1 MNRIGIFVVVAVSL
15 WISAGVLPTDQAAG
29 QQTVQHAPQSQQP
42 YAGLQTGSIKTL
54 SEQQI
59 ADLKAGRGM
68 GLALAAELNGYP
80 GPMHVLE
87 LADSLGLSADQR
99 TRVRELF
106 AAMKA
111 EAVPLGEQ
119 LIAQEADLDKRF
131 ADKTMTPERLE
142 ASTNAIGVTTGALRR
157 AHLKY
162 HLSTLDVLSAAQA
175 QRYAEVRGYKSHQM
189 QHPHGRH

>member
-1 MNRIGIFVVVAVSL
+1 MNRIGIFTSIAMALSL
-15 WISAGVLPTDQAAG
+15 GTASA
-29 QQTVQHAPQSQQP
+29 QSPQP
-42 YAGLQTGSIKTL
+42 YAGLQARPIKAL

-87 LADSLGLSADQR
+87 HSKSLDLSEAQR
-99 TRVRELF
+99 AKMQELF

-111 EAVPLGEQ
+111 EAVPIGEQ
-119 LIAQEADLDKRF
+119 LITQEAQLDRHF
-131 ADKTMTPERLE
+131 AERTITP
-142 ASTNAIGVTTGALRR
+142 ASLATSLQEIGSTQGGLRA

-162 HLSTLDVLSAAQA
+162 HLLTVDVLTSAQV
-175 QRYAEVRGYKSHQM
+175 RLYGELRGYAGGGHDQHQHREH
-189 QHPHGRH
+189 QQPR

>member
-1 MNRIGIFVVVAVSL
+1 MTRTVICVFTAMALSL
-15 WISAGVLPTDQAAG
+15 CTASA
-29 QQTVQHAPQSQQP
+29 QSHQS
-42 YAGLQTGSIKTL
+42 YAGLQERPIKAL

-87 LADSLGLSADQR
+87 LADPLGLSAEQR
-99 TRVRELF
+99 AKIQQLF

-119 LIAQEADLDKRF
+119 LIAQESDLDKQF

-157 AHLKY
+157 AHLKH
-162 HLSTLDVLSAAQA
+162 HLSTLDVLTPAQA
-175 QRYAEVRGYKSHQM
+175 QRYAELRGYKAQT
-189 QHPHGRH
+189 QHPHGR

>member
-1 MNRIGIFVVVAVSL
+1 MRTLSWKAGLAGAVIALSL
-15 WISAGVLPTDQAAG
+15 GTSSA
-29 QQTVQHAPQSQQP
+29 QSPQP
-42 YAGLQTGSIKTL
+42 YAGLQARSIKAL

-87 LADSLGLSADQR
+87 HSNALGLSEAQR
-99 TRVRELF
+99 AKMQELF

-111 EAVPLGEQ
+111 EAVPIGETLITQETQ
-119 LIAQEADLDKRF
+119 LDRQFAEKTITAASLAASLQEIG
-131 ADKTMTPERLE
+131 
-142 ASTNAIGVTTGALRR
+142 STQAGLRA

-162 HLSTLDVLSAAQA
+162 HLFTVDVLTPAQV
-175 QRYAEVRGYKSHQM
+175 RLYAELRGYAGGNPDQHQ
-189 QHPHGRH
+189 QREHQRPK

>member
-1 MNRIGIFVVVAVSL
+1 MTRTVICVSTAMAL
-15 WISAGVLPTDQAAG
+15 SLCTASA
-29 QQTVQHAPQSQQP
+29 QSHQP
-42 YAGLQTGSIKTL
+42 YAGLQERPIKAL
-54 SEQQI
+54 SGQQI

-87 LADSLGLSADQR
+87 LADRLGLTAEQR
-99 TRVRELF
+99 ARTQDLF

-119 LIAQEADLDKRF
+119 LIAQEADLDRQF
-131 ADKTMTPERLE
+131 ADKTMTPARLE
-142 ASTNAIGVTTGALRR
+142 ASTNAIGATTGALRR

-162 HLSTLDVLSAAQA
+162 HLATLDVLAAAQA
-175 QRYAEVRGYKSHQM
+175 QRYVELRGYKAPM